1 MKVTN
6 EDIISAAKTLRTRQ
20 ENGLATPENPL
31 KARSGKTGW
40 IAAAACAAGF
50 ILGFGVHPLA
60 SNDGDAH
67 LAELDSLRQ
76 EVLTARN
83 AQKEVVSEVV
93 RDTIFTTKTDT
104 VFTTKVITREV
115 VRQVPVMANNEQP
128 EEKVIINNNNNRGE
142 SATVGCS
149 MMCDNIS
156 YDLIASKN

>member
-1 MKVTN
+1 
-6 EDIISAAKTLRTRQ
+6 
-20 ENGLATPENPL
+20 
-31 KARSGKTGW
+31 
-40 IAAAACAAGF
+40 
-50 ILGFGVHPLA
+50 VHPLA

-76 EVLTARN
+76 EVLMARN

>member
-20 ENGLATPENPL
+20 ESGLATPENPL

-76 EVLTARN
+76 EVLMARN

-93 RDTIFTTKTDT
+93 RDTIFTTIGS
-104 VFTTKVITREV
+104 VTKQFRIYK
-115 VRQVPVMANNEQP
+115 P

>member
-6 EDIISAAKTLRTRQ
+6 EDIVSAAKTLRTRQ
-20 ENGLATPENPL
+20 ESGLATPENPL

-50 ILGFGVHPLA
+50 ILGFGVHPSASPSTDSDARLA
-60 SNDGDAH
+60 Q
-67 LAELDSLRQ
+67 LDSLRQ
-76 EVLTARN
+76 EVMMARS
-83 AQKEVVSEVV
+83 AEPKVVKEVVH
-93 RDTIFTTKTDT
+93 DTIFTTK
-104 VFTTKVITREV
+104 VVTREV
-115 VRQVPVMANNEQP
+115 VREVPVMAKNEQP
-128 EEKVIINNNNNRGE
+128 AENVIINNNNNRGE